1 MATPQTTYFGD
12 VLTTGNTV
20 MSGKLSV
27 LGTSY
32 FVSNLGTQNLS
43 SIGQASTPF
52 MSLYSA
58 NANVLTMNITSIE
71 GNVGIGTVSGRGAT
85 LQVLGNLV
93 GSNAVTATNVYVSL
107 ANATTLNG
115 LSIFSQNSFLGIGT
129 NVPSGTNLFVPGNVL
144 SSNALHTP
152 QVYTSALN
160 VSASS
165 NLTSLTVLSNVGIGT
180 KPAQGGATLAVRGF
194 AEVSNGITT
203 QNVFAV
209 TSVNTETLNTTSI
222 FTNFLGVGTSVPS
235 GTAVYVL
242 GNVVVSN
249 SVTSQ
254 SVSTV
259 NSNVTAVSNVP
270 VMTVRSNVGIGTAPR
285 QGGATL
291 AVEGNVFLSNSFTT
305 PKVFA
310 GTANISEI
318 SNVITIVDRDYLWIG
333 PGAGGPNNVAVQGN
347 VFVSN
352 AVTAT
357 NVFGTVSANVQTL
370 NVSSMSGFI
379 GVGILNPTATLQI
392 EGNVYASTS
401 VATANAVVETL
412 NVSAVSNLMSLT
424 VVTNVGIGTGT
435 SGNTL
440 GVQGNVFASNAVT
453 TANVFGTVSANV
465 QTLNVSAMFGP
476 VGFIGIGTTDASG
489 TALYVQGNVYASRS
503 VATANAVVETLNVSA
518 VSNLMSLT
526 VVTNVGI
533 GTGTSG
539 NTLGVQGNVFVSNA
553 VTTTNVFG
561 SVSANVQT
569 LNVSSVSGFVGVG
582 TTTNSGTS
590 VYLLGNAYVS
600 NAFSTDEIWTTVS
613 SNTRTMNAVNPV
625 LVLTNTGVG
634 TGPTGNALE
643 VSGNVFVSNAIATT
657 NVTAARMNITSLN
670 TLSIDTISIGATGA
684 KVTVRGNIA
693 SSVSIT
699 TSNASAMYANVSG
712 RANIRSL
719 TILQNLGIGAVPGR
733 DVVPTYSWTF
743 DGTTTSTSGLTGAV
757 SGTASYNPSG
767 KYGSSLIMNGS
778 SYVKYTT
785 TLGYNL
791 GTRGASFSMWF
802 KLLAAPFGSSFR
814 LFGATGSA
822 NTDQIEIFVETTR
835 YINVRFFGAPG
846 VIRSSIPLVVGTWTH
861 LSFTFLGGTMVMY
874 IDGVR
879 DDSRNDAP
887 MSGVILQTQFSI
899 AALAA
904 GSALN
909 INGEYDDFR
918 IYDQVLSDSQ
928 AFFVY
933 NQQGVVA
940 PVLGTAALSVQ
951 GNLVVSNTIS
961 VVNNVLAT
969 RANVTRVTNTE
980 NFGRIDQLNIGIG
993 GAPGT
998 TNLYV
1003 TGNAYIQTSFETR
1016 NVYALSVNTTSLNV
1030 LSLSNIVGIGAGP
1043 SGTSLYVSGNAYVSN
1058 SINVPSL
1065 TVSASLDAL
1074 ILNTASFSAEVLF
1087 ANTLG
1092 WSNSNIYIS
1101 NSITTP
1107 NLFTTNV
1114 TAPGYYGAGGT
1125 LAFGSGAQVSGNL
1138 FVAGSSLTST
1148 NIVASTDLYYSE
1160 DGTKRSPHLR
1170 PSPGNAS
1177 AIVDWISATCN
1188 AASKPSLGWWSES
1201 PAPVFGNIAAGPQGL
1216 TQYSGEVFLPD
1227 GRLLFVPHSASSVG
1241 FFNPKNNQF
1250 SSVVVPG
1257 LGNNFTGGVL
1267 LPNGNVALCGANIG
1281 IFDPVTYSYSFVQ
1294 IGSTGLGGG
1303 VLDPNGNVF
1312 IPGTGSGLNANC
1324 LTFNP
1329 TTRGYSNILTR
1340 TNGFFGAVVHPSGNI
1355 ICIPHGTFS
1364 NVGQFNPNGLTF
1376 SNIPGTVFEYG
1387 INNKFRGGVLTP
1399 QGNVLFVPYS
1409 CANAVVFNPVSPI
1422 SWSNIPGAGPNATSG
1437 SLLPSGKVLI
1447 VSSNIQMI
1455 DPAVMTCSNLAP
1467 FDGFMGSA
1475 VVPDGRVVFTPHS
1488 SANVGVLETSTP
1500 VSREFC
1506 MCPYFNKF

>member
-180 KPAQGGATLAVRGF
+180 NPAQGGATLAVRGF

-270 VMTVRSNVGIGTAPR
+270 VMTVRSNVGIGTAPI

-392 EGNVYASTS
+392 EGNVYAST
-401 VATANAVVETL
+401 
-412 NVSAVSNLMSLT
+412 
-424 VVTNVGIGTGT
+424 
-435 SGNTL
+435 
-440 GVQGNVFASNAVT
+440 
-453 TANVFGTVSANV
+453 
-465 QTLNVSAMFGP
+465 
-476 VGFIGIGTTDASG
+476 
-489 TALYVQGNVYASRS
+489 S

-1114 TAPGYYGAGGT
+1114 TAPGYYGTGGT